1 MIKYKKP
8 FSKFCYVGLEV
19 FGSLNTDVC
28 VYLQLVSL
36 LDTFDDSL

>member
-8 FSKFCYVGLEV
+8 FSKFCYVALEV
-19 FGSLNTDVC
+19 FLALNTGVC
-28 VYLQLVSL
+28 IFLQLVSL